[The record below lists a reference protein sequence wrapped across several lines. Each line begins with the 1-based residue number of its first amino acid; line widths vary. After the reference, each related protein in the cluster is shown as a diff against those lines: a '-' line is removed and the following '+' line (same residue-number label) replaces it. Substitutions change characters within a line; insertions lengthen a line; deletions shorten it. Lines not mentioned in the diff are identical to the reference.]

1 MALPP
6 PDEPLPEEGNDA
18 VEPPDDVDGIE
29 GADVPPVDVL
39 GIGDELS
46 PPGSE
51 GADEPPVLVL
61 GMPAP
66 ESPDGLGIPP
76 PPELPPESPDGLGAE
91 GAPPP
96 AEFVLQ
102 PPAKSAAP
110 MAMANKDVRSRR
122 AFWSSVFIA

>member
-1 MALPP
+1 VPAPESV
-6 PDEPLPEEGNDA
+6 PDEGSDA
-18 VEPPDDVDGIE
+18 VE
-29 GADVPPVDVL
+29 PVDVL
-39 GIGDELS
+39 GIGDELL
-46 PPGSE
+46 PPGNE

-96 AEFVLQ
+96 EEFVLQ
-102 PPAKSAAP
+102 PPANSAAL
-110 MAMANKDVRSRR
+110 MAMANNETRSPR